1 MSYPSWLKVKAV
13 SLEQQAYVEN
23 LLRKAD
29 LHTVCESAC
38 CPNLGECFSR
48 KTATF
53 LILGD
58 ICTRNCRFCAVMK
71 GIPLALARSE
81 PERLAQAVEALGLRY
96 VVITSVTRDDLPD
109 GGASV
114 FAESVRS
121 IRDCDPLIFVE
132 VLIPDFLGSKKAL
145 KTITDSLP
153 SVINH
158 NIETVPRL
166 YSKIRLKADYA
177 RSLELLR
184 GVKAID
190 SNIKTKSGIML
201 GLGETDEEVLETI
214 RDIRETGCDLL
225 TIGQYLA
232 PSAGHAPVKRYVEP
246 VHFKWFGEKALELGF
261 SHVASAPLVR
271 SSYHAGETY
280 LKTSTKSVE

>member
-1 MSYPSWLKVKAV
+1 MNHPSWLKVKAV
-13 SLEQQAYVEN
+13 SLEQQTYVEN

-58 ICTRNCRFCAVMK
+58 ICSRNCRFCAIAK
-71 GIPLALARSE
+71 GTPLDLDRSE

-121 IRDCDPLIFVE
+121 IRAHDPMISVE
-132 VLIPDFLGSKKAL
+132 VLIPDFLGSKQAL
-145 KTITDSLP
+145 TIVTDSLP

-166 YSKIRLKADYA
+166 YSGIRLKADYT

-184 GVKAID
+184 RVKTID

-214 RDIRETGCDLL
+214 RDIRDTGCDLL

-246 VHFKWFGEKALELGF
+246 VHFKWFGEMALELGF

-271 SSYHAGETY
+271 SSYHAGEAC
-280 LKTSTKSVE
+280 LESSANRS